1 MAKQIRVL
9 LAHARGEES
18 DQIEAQ
24 VEFLRDHFA
33 GQPVSISTARHEW
46 QTRLGFS
53 GSADQLMVDL
63 GAGVTLGG
71 EPLFHH
77 IVCPRPYVGKRT
89 QAIVNAALRARR
101 HVWYMED
108 DTLIPVCGINA
119 IDPDEWT
126 AGWQLVEKAESN
138 G

>member
-1 MAKQIRVL
+1 MPTQTRVL

-24 VEFLRDHFA
+24 VEFLRGHFTE
-33 GQPVSISTARHEW
+33 GTVSISTAKREW

-53 GSADQLMVDL
+53 GSADQLMLDL
-63 GAGVTLGG
+63 GAGVTISG

-89 QAIVNAALRARR
+89 QAIVNAALRVRR
-101 HVWYMED
+101 QVWYMED
-108 DTLIPVCGINA
+108 DALVPVCGINA
-119 IDPDEWT
+119 VDPDEWT
-126 AGWQLVEKAESN
+126 AGWELVAKVQSD